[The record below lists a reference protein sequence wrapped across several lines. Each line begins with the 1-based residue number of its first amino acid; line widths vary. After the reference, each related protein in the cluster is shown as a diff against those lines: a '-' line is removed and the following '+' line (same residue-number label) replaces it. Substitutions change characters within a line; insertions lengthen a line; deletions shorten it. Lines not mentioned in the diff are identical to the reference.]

1 MGGSMGMRSRPI
13 GTGRENSTKNAP
25 QGTAFHSVTLK
36 QLPEDMSTNPRSQY
50 AGGCFEPG
58 TGSCSTAARPDRN
71 GIHGTTLRVLKR
83 KEVAMDWNR
92 VEGNWKQV
100 KGKVKEQ
107 WGKLTDDDLDV
118 IAGKQDQLQGKL
130 QERYG
135 YAKDRAQKEMDDWY
149 GRQTW

>member
-1 MGGSMGMRSRPI
+1 
-13 GTGRENSTKNAP
+13 
-25 QGTAFHSVTLK
+25 
-36 QLPEDMSTNPRSQY
+36 
-50 AGGCFEPG
+50 
-58 TGSCSTAARPDRN
+58 
-71 GIHGTTLRVLKR
+71 
-83 KEVAMDWNR
+83 MDWNR

-118 IAGKQDQLQGKL
+118 IAGKQDQLEGKL

-149 GRQTW
+149 GRQTWQHQTESPALAGLFLSGWRD